1 MSDWGAPSFLLIL
14 SAQIK
19 LNGGISL
26 KNTLKGYLI
35 GVLSTVMLFGCVA
48 YAASYTKTIEVIY
61 DNIKVYKDNVLCE
74 TKDANGTVVEP
85 FIYNG
90 TTYMPV
96 RGTANLAGMDVTW
109 DGATKSVYLWDEL
122 VADET
127 YLLDVCQPYET
138 SNYFYTHMSSKGE
151 SFEMAGEKYSNGIKL
166 GVHGWYGL
174 FNLNGKY
181 STLNC
186 TIGHVTDNQKEKNIY
201 FFVDGKLIK
210 KVTMAPEE
218 LPKKISIPLNY
229 GLQLKIMSEKEDE
242 WGYSGIANIT
252 VK

>member
-1 MSDWGAPSFLLIL
+1 MKKLI
-14 SAQIK
+14 
-19 LNGGISL
+19 
-26 KNTLKGYLI
+26 KGYFL
-35 GVLSTVMLFGCVA
+35 GTLSTTVLFCCVA
-48 YAASYTKTIEVIY
+48 YAASTTKHIEVTY

-74 TKDANGTVVEP
+74 TRDGNGTVVEP

-90 TTYMPV
+90 TTYMPL

-109 DGATKSVYLWDEL
+109 DGLTKSVYLWDDL

-127 YLLDVCQPYET
+127 YLLDVCPPYEK
-138 SNYFYTHMSSKGE
+138 SNYFDLFYSSKGE
-151 SFEMAGEKYSNGIKL
+151 SFEMAGKKYSNGIKL

-174 FNLNGKY
+174 FNLDGRY

-186 TIGHVTDNQKEKNIY
+186 EIGHITENQLEKTIY
-201 FFVDGKLIK
+201 FFVDGKLAKEI
-210 KVTMAPEE
+210 TLTPEE

-229 GLQLKIMSEKEDE
+229 GLQLKIMSDKEDKA
-242 WGYSGIANIT
+242 GYSGIANIT